1 MGTMLIEAL
10 RSHARTQPASV
21 AFSGIS
27 EVTYAVALDAVRR
40 LASHITRSGWQRL
53 ALLMENSPEWPLID
67 LATQLAG
74 VTLIPLP
81 LFFSDQQLQH
91 ALNDAGVEAVLTDH
105 AQRIR
110 PLCGDAIE
118 ERLPVTD
125 RLSIDLLILSNPRP
139 VSLEGIARVTYTS
152 GTTGEPKG
160 VCLQQKTIDRVAR
173 SLSEASGASADDHH
187 LSLLPLSTLLENIV
201 AVYLPLLTGARCHL
215 PAPASSGITLSGP
228 PDLQRLGETLATP
241 GITTTVLVPAL
252 LQAWVILLEGG
263 LSMAQTMRFVAV
275 GGASLADGLRLR
287 AEALGIPLYQGYG
300 LSECGSVVTLNTMQ
314 NSRPGSVGRPL
325 PHLQVRIA
333 LDGEIEVKGAG
344 FAGYL
349 GSRADG
355 NEWLA
360 SGDLGRIDDDGYL
373 YLTGRKRNLMITAYG
388 RNLSPEWVE
397 AELESQ
403 PAIARAA
410 LFGDG
415 RPWNCALIVARG
427 DLNEVALAIDSANRR
442 LPEYAQIRHWLPADE
457 PFTLANGELTAN
469 GRIRRVVIDARYG
482 QRIDE
487 LYRSRHS
494 SAPASKMKQVVQKP
508 LCVHG

>member
-215 PAPASSGITLSGP
+215 PAPASSGI
-228 PDLQRLGETLATP
+228 
-241 GITTTVLVPAL
+241 
-252 LQAWVILLEGG
+252 ILLEGG